1 MHYLTSCVET
11 CRLRE
16 NPVLFMLCTWTAFQ
30 CGDLEFLNIIMK
42 VKRKLHN
49 KHISLFGL
57 FSLAADLMGQGMSVM
72 SGGDALSL
80 KL

>member
-16 NPVLFMLCTWTAFQ
+16 NPVLFILCTWMAFR
-30 CGDLEFLNIIMK
+30 CSDLEFLIIVMK

-49 KHISLFGL
+49 KHILLFGL
-57 FSLAADLMGQGMSVM
+57 FSLATDLMGQGM